1 MVKIAITGANGR
13 MGQALVRL
21 VHQNE
26 NTQLVGAIVRHNSP
40 HIGKDALSVS
50 SDIPCGVMFSDNAQ
64 SIFEEADIV
73 IDFCPAG
80 STQKHLKLAIQ
91 KNTKMV
97 IGTTGLDDDMEQKIA
112 VAGLSIPIVYASNFS
127 VGVNLMLAMCEKSGQ
142 ALDSRLFKTH
152 IEETHHVHKLDAPSG
167 TAISMG
173 KALAHGRD
181 TNFSDVYKYK
191 QEREN
196 SADITFTDIREG
208 EVIGDHTITFTS
220 PLETFSIAHNAHD
233 RDVFAHGAIVAS
245 IWVNGMSP
253 SLYSMR
259 NVLGL

>member
-13 MGQALVRL
+13 MGQALIRL

-26 NTQLVGAIVRHNSP
+26 NTQLVGAIVRHNSQ
-40 HIGKDALSVS
+40 HIGKDALSLS
-50 SDIPCGVMFSDNAQ
+50 SDTVCGVLFSDNAQ
-64 SIFEEADIV
+64 SIFENADVV

-80 STQKHLKLAIQ
+80 STQKHLDLAI
-91 KNTKMV
+91 KANTKLV
-97 IGTTGLDDDMEQKIA
+97 IGTTGLDDEMEQKIA
-112 VAGLSIPIVYASNFS
+112 LAGLSIPIVYASNFS
-127 VGVNLMLAMCEKSGQ
+127 VGVNLMFALCEKSGQ
-142 ALDSRLFKTH
+142 VLDSGLFKTH

-173 KALAHGRD
+173 MAVADSRSTK
-181 TNFSDVYKYK
+181 FSEVYKYK
-191 QEREN
+191 QEREK

-220 PLETFSIAHNAHD
+220 PLETLSITHNAHE
-233 RDVFAHGAIVAS
+233 RDVFANGAIVAS
-245 IWVNGMSP
+245 IWVSGMCP

-259 NVLGL
+259 NVLEI